1 MFNAKI
7 LYENS
12 KHKKVSIQFSE
23 EADLSNYENSK
34 TAPTMHTFYEM
45 LNRIFVNNA
54 FDKRDKQHRM
64 CAFYSKTIPKCQKL
78 NSV

>member
-1 MFNAKI
+1 MKIVIIKKCLFNFQ
-7 LYENS
+7 
-12 KHKKVSIQFSE
+12 KKQICQIVE
-23 EADLSNYENSK
+23 NYENSK

-45 LNRIFVNNA
+45 LNRISVNNA

-64 CAFYSKTIPKCQKL
+64 CAFYSKTIAKCQKL